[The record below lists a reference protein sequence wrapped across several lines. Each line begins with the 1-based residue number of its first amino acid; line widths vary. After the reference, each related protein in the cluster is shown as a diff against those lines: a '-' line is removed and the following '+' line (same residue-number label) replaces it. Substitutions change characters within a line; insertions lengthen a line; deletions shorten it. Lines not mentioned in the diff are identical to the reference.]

1 MGFFHNFHTFYSVE
15 FVFSYFMI
23 NYFRTFYRIRIQGC
37 IVKLQV
43 CFTDE
48 QCFVFE
54 NFLLCIYFGFDA

>member
-15 FVFSYFMI
+15 CNVFYDKLFP
-23 NYFRTFYRIRIQGC
+23 YLYRIRIQGC

-48 QCFVFE
+48 QYFVFE
-54 NFLLCIYFGFDA
+54 IIGLCIYFGFDA